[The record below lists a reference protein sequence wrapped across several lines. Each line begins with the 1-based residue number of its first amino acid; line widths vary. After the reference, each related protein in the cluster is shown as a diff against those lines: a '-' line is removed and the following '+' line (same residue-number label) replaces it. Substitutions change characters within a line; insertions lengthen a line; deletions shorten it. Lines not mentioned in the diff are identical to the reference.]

1 MRREIKQ
8 HSMNDEK
15 KGTEGQ
21 GSAVAEEAH
30 KTLTINL
37 DLAIHNKLILAATK
51 HGCSPEE
58 LVTQQISK
66 LLHVDSSC

>member
-1 MRREIKQ
+1 MRSEIKQ
-8 HSMNDEK
+8 NSMNDEK
-15 KGTEGQ
+15 KGPEEHE
-21 GSAVAEEAH
+21 SSVAADAY

-37 DLAIHNKLILAATK
+37 DLTIHNKLILVATK
-51 HGCSPEE
+51 QGLSPEE